1 MSFIAECPICHKKQ
15 STKLHKRKKNHISK
29 TIARK
34 AGVDKNIR
42 MVIFG
47 HANIDDMDS
56 RYDIVDESD
65 LLTAV
70 DQIEVFLQSV
80 DQDVDQTQK
89 MALKQR
95 AKSL

>member
-1 MSFIAECPICHKKQ
+1 MPNMSQKAIHQTTQK
-15 STKLHKRKKNHISK
+15 KKNHISK

-47 HANIDDMDS
+47 HANLDDMDS

-65 LLTAV
+65 LLTTV
-70 DQIEVFLQSV
+70 DQIEAYLENVDHRVDMVFS
-80 DQDVDQTQK
+80 
-89 MALKQR
+89 
-95 AKSL
+95 S